1 MRPGV
6 SYLYRMKFLFDPI
19 IKEKAPDYKLIAVTA
34 NVSSPETSDDLW
46 REITSFAD
54 SYRQC
59 HEMAEVNKR
68 PGIAGTRDAY
78 KAFGKE
84 PNRYRPS
91 TEALCRRF
99 VKGLDLYRSLSLID
113 LVNLL
118 SVSCGHSIGGF
129 DADKIQGDTLTLGVG
144 VQGEP
149 YEAIGRGQLN
159 IASLPVWRDAA
170 GGIGTPTSDN
180 ERTKITNATTR
191 LLLTINIYRPDMAD
205 DDIIALTTRLL
216 EQYAGATDITF
227 NIYKP

>member
-1 MRPGV
+1 
-6 SYLYRMKFLFDPI
+6 MKFQFDPI
-19 IKEKAPDYKLIAVTA
+19 IKEKALGYKLIAVEA
-34 NVSSPETSDDLW
+34 DVESPETNDELW
-46 REITSFAD
+46 RELTAFGE
-54 SYRQC
+54 SYRAC

-99 VKGLDLYRSLSLID
+99 VKGLELYRSLALID
-113 LVNLL
+113 LINLL

-129 DADKIQGDTLTLGVG
+129 DADKIEGDTLTLGVG
-144 VQGEP
+144 REGEP

-159 IASLPVWRDAA
+159 IAGLPVWRDSV

-180 ERTKITNATTR
+180 DRTKISPDTRR
-191 LLLTINIYRPDMAD
+191 LLMTINVYRPDMSD
-205 DDIIALTTRLL
+205 EDIMTMTTRLL
-216 EQYAGATDITF
+216 EQYAGATNITY

>member
-1 MRPGV
+1 
-6 SYLYRMKFLFDPI
+6 MKFEFDPI
-19 IKEKAPDYKLIAVTA
+19 IKEKAPDYRLIAVEA
-34 NVSSPETSDDLW
+34 DVVSGQTDDTLW
-46 REITSFAD
+46 REITSFAE
-54 SYRQC
+54 SYRAC

-68 PGIAGTRDAY
+68 PGIAGTREAY

-99 VKGLDLYRSLSLID
+99 VKGLDLYRSLALID

-129 DADKIQGDTLTLGVG
+129 DADKIAGDTLTLGVG
-144 VQGEP
+144 REGEP

-159 IASLPVWRDAA
+159 IAYLPVWRDEI

-180 ERTKITNATTR
+180 ERTKISDSTRR
-191 LLLTINIYRPDMAD
+191 LLLTINIYRNDMPD
-205 DDIIALTTRLL
+205 DDIMAMTKRLL
-216 EQYAGATDITF
+216 ETYADAK
-227 NIYKP
+227 NINFKVYRP

>member
-1 MRPGV
+1 
-6 SYLYRMKFLFDPI
+6 MKFEFDPI
-19 IKEKAPDYKLIAVTA
+19 IKEKAPDYRLIAVEA
-34 NVSSPETSDDLW
+34 DVVSGQTDDTLW
-46 REITSFAD
+46 REITSFAE
-54 SYRQC
+54 SYRAC

-68 PGIAGTRDAY
+68 PGIAGTREAY

-99 VKGLDLYRSLSLID
+99 VKGLDLYRSLALID

-129 DADKIQGDTLTLGVG
+129 DADKIEGDTLTLGVG
-144 VQGEP
+144 REGEP

-159 IASLPVWRDAA
+159 IACLPVWRDEI

-180 ERTKITNATTR
+180 ERTKISDSTRR
-191 LLLTINIYRPDMAD
+191 LLLTINIYRNDMPD
-205 DDIIALTTRLL
+205 DDIMAMTKRLL
-216 EQYAGATDITF
+216 ETYADAK
-227 NIYKP
+227 NINFKVYKP

>member
-1 MRPGV
+1 MNFKIDSKFV
-6 SYLYRMKFLFDPI
+6 S
-19 IKEKAPDYKLIAVTA
+19 ANPDYRLLTIEADVK
-34 NVSSPETSDDLW
+34 SHETSDELW
-46 REITSFAD
+46 REITAFAE
-54 SYRQC
+54 SYRAC

-78 KAFGKE
+78 KRLGKE

-99 VKGLDLYRSLSLID
+99 VKGLDLYRSLALID

-129 DADKIQGDTLTLGVG
+129 DADKIEGDTLELGVG
-144 VQGEP
+144 HEGEP

-159 IASLPVWRDAA
+159 IACLPVFRDKV

-180 ERTKITNATTR
+180 ERTKITPETKH
-191 LLLTINIYRPDMAD
+191 LLLTVNIYRDDMPAD
-205 DDIIALTTRLL
+205 EIIALASRLLTQYADATNITTR
-216 EQYAGATDITF
+216 I
-227 NIYKP
+227 IKP

>member
-1 MRPGV
+1 
-6 SYLYRMKFLFDPI
+6 MKFEFDPI
-19 IKEKAPDYKLIAVTA
+19 IKEKAPDYRLIAVEA
-34 NVSSPETSDDLW
+34 DVVSEPTDDTLW
-46 REITSFAD
+46 REITSFAE
-54 SYRQC
+54 SYRAC

-68 PGIAGTRDAY
+68 PGIAGTREAY

-99 VKGLDLYRSLSLID
+99 VKGLDLYRSLALID

-129 DADKIQGDTLTLGVG
+129 DADKIEGDTLTLGTG
-144 VQGEP
+144 REGEP

-159 IASLPVWRDAA
+159 IACLPVWRDAI

-180 ERTKITNATTR
+180 ERTKISDSTR
-191 LLLTINIYRPDMAD
+191 HLLLTINIYRNDMPD
-205 DDIIALTTRLL
+205 DDIMAMTKRLL
-216 EQYAGATDITF
+216 ETYADAK
-227 NIYKP
+227 NINFKVYRP

>member
-1 MRPGV
+1 
-6 SYLYRMKFLFDPI
+6 MKFEFDPI
-19 IKEKAPDYKLIAVTA
+19 IKEKAPDYRLIAVEA
-34 NVSSPETSDDLW
+34 DVVSGQTDDTLW
-46 REITSFAD
+46 REITSFAE
-54 SYRQC
+54 SYRAC

-68 PGIAGTRDAY
+68 PGIAGTREAY

-99 VKGLDLYRSLSLID
+99 VKGLDLYRSLALID

-129 DADKIQGDTLTLGVG
+129 DADKIEGDALTLGVG
-144 VQGEP
+144 REGEP

-159 IASLPVWRDAA
+159 IACLPVWRDEI

-180 ERTKITNATTR
+180 ERTKISDSTRR
-191 LLLTINIYRPDMAD
+191 LLLTINIYRNDMPD
-205 DDIIALTTRLL
+205 DDIMAMTKRLL
-216 EQYAGATDITF
+216 ETYADAK
-227 NIYKP
+227 NINFKVYRP

>member
-1 MRPGV
+1 
-6 SYLYRMKFLFDPI
+6 MKFEFDPI
-19 IKEKAPDYKLIAVTA
+19 IKEKAPDYRLIAVEA
-34 NVSSPETSDDLW
+34 DVVSGQTDDTLW
-46 REITSFAD
+46 REITSFAE
-54 SYRQC
+54 SYRAC

-68 PGIAGTRDAY
+68 PGIAGTREAY

-99 VKGLDLYRSLSLID
+99 VKGLDLYRSLALID

-129 DADKIQGDTLTLGVG
+129 DADKIAGDTLTLGTG
-144 VQGEP
+144 REGEP

-159 IASLPVWRDAA
+159 IACLPVWRDAI

-180 ERTKITNATTR
+180 ERTKISDSTR
-191 LLLTINIYRPDMAD
+191 HLLLTINIYRNDMPD
-205 DDIIALTTRLL
+205 DDIMAMTKRLL
-216 EQYAGATDITF
+216 ETYADAK
-227 NIYKP
+227 NINFKVYRP